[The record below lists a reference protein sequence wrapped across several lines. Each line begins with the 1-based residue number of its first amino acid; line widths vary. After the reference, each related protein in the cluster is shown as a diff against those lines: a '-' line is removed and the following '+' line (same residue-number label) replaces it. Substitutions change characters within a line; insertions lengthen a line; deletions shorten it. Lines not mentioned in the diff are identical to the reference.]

1 MSPMTIRNWSVR
13 GWLRAELTAGGHRR
27 YSNLEVERFAR
38 ERGIALQRDDGATE
52 RVLIVDD
59 DESFS
64 QFLLDAL
71 EEYSNIVECAVA
83 LDGFEAG
90 HLLHTFRP
98 TVVLLDL
105 VMPGMDGFQVCQHIK
120 GDPNTRSIR
129 VIAMTGHVDR
139 GYEQRIIDAGA
150 EVCVTK
156 PFEIEDLLKFV
167 GLGSPTTSAD
177 KLR

>member
-1 MSPMTIRNWSVR
+1 M
-13 GWLRAELTAGGHRR
+13 
-27 YSNLEVERFAR
+27 
-38 ERGIALQRDDGATE
+38 
-52 RVLIVDD
+52 
-59 DESFS
+59 
-64 QFLLDAL
+64 
-71 EEYSNIVECAVA
+71 
-83 LDGFEAG
+83 
-90 HLLHTFRP
+90 
-98 TVVLLDL
+98 LLDL

-120 GDPNTRSIR
+120 DDPNTRSIR

-167 GLGSPTTSAD
+167 GLGSPTTSAG